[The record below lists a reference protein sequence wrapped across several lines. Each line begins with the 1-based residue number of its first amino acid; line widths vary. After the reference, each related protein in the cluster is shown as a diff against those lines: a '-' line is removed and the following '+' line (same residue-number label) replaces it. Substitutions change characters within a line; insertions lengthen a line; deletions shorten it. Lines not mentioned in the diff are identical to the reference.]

1 MKFIITESQD
11 EMLKL
16 EKQSDILYKLFKHIY
31 PDNYLEDVVN
41 VRGNETEV
49 YSNEEKDEL
58 LFYYVWKQNEIYIG
72 TEFINEI
79 YKLTFL
85 NFLDLELI
93 MKPMSSERDEFD
105 NIIKVFARRHY
116 GWNVDLV
123 YFHWY

>member
-58 LFYYVWKQNEIYIG
+58 LFYYVWEQNKFYIG
-72 TEFINEI
+72 YEFINKI

-105 NIIKVFARRHY
+105 NIIEVFARRHY

>member
-1 MKFIITESQD
+1 MITESQD

-16 EKQSDILYKLFKHIY
+16 EKKSDILYKLFNHIY

-41 VRGNETEV
+41 VRDNETEV

-72 TEFINEI
+72 TEFINKI

-93 MKPMSSERDEFD
+93 MKPMSYERDEFD